1 MVLNVAMASAKAS
14 PREVALLEEFL
25 NTLDLERFG
34 DKASKPDEERDA
46 IHTPATLKR
55 WLVERN
61 LLQSRARVT
70 NGDVKTAT
78 ELRNGFRA
86 MLRAAQGLPFDE
98 GALRRARRLSRR
110 SPLSVDLGHDGV
122 PRLRSSNDNVAGAL
136 GYLLSDAAM
145 AAATGA
151 LLRLKV
157 CSADDCQFVF
167 YDRSRSRTQRWC
179 AMETC
184 GNRVKTRRYRHRHR
198 S

>member
-1 MVLNVAMASAKAS
+1 MALEKTS
-14 PREVALLEEFL
+14 PPEVVLLEQFL

-34 DKASKPDEERDA
+34 EKASKPDAERDA
-46 IHTPATLKR
+46 IDSPSTLKK
-55 WLVERN
+55 WLIERG
-61 LLQSRARVT
+61 LLGSRGRVT
-70 NGDVKTAT
+70 NADVEAAI
-78 ELRNGFRA
+78 ELRNGLRA

-98 GALRRARRLSRR
+98 ANLRRARRLSRR
-110 SPLSVDLGHDGV
+110 SPLSVDLGEDGV
-122 PRLRSSNDNVAGAL
+122 PRLRANNENVRGAL
-136 GYLLSDAAM
+136 GRLLSDVAV

-167 YDRSRSRTQRWC
+167 YDHSRSRTQRWC

>member
-1 MVLNVAMASAKAS
+1 MALEKTS
-14 PREVALLEEFL
+14 PPEVVLLEQFL

-34 DKASKPDEERDA
+34 EKASKPDAERDA
-46 IHTPATLKR
+46 IDTPSTLKK
-55 WLVERN
+55 WLVERG
-61 LLQSRARVT
+61 LLGSRGRVT
-70 NGDVKTAT
+70 DADVEAAI
-78 ELRNGFRA
+78 ELRNGLRA

-98 GALRRARRLSRR
+98 ADLRRARRLSRQ
-110 SPLSVDLGHDGV
+110 SPLSVDLGEDGV
-122 PRLRSSNDNVAGAL
+122 PRLRANNENVRGAL
-136 GYLLSDAAM
+136 GRLLSDVAV

-167 YDRSRSRTQRWC
+167 YDNSRSRTQRWC